1 MPAAVAVAAAA
12 RAAAKQEMAAAA
24 AEAEAAASVAARAA
38 RDEACAAAGD
48 EGAVAL
54 RAAAASGFTAEALAF
69 ARSVPDLVRE
79 IEHAF
84 DALIGGG
91 ERRRALRPMPREH
104 RRLTHEL
111 AHLYFV
117 GTIATGVEP
126 HRFISLVRTTQ
137 STTSIQTTLHP
148 LCTHHA
154 PIMHPP
160 CTHRAST
167 VHHRAHAVH
176 MPCACRAHAVHM
188 PCACRAHAVH
198 VPLRAPQV
206 RTERSAVPFCTLLE
220 ADALRRDGLDK
231 DGVDYDGSAAGS
243 EGGAAAV
250 AAVAPSWPLELYQ
263 VQCSEATLALAPIP
277 RPQPQPNL
285 NPTSIRCSV
294 QRRASRGSS
303 APLAARTVAPMRWST
318 TLSRAARGPLRE
330 MSCACARVSALAARP
345 PHAPCWTPSV
355 AAAAASS
362 ECTRRHGRANSR
374 RAQVRA
380 ASAARARA

>member
-1 MPAAVAVAAAA
+1 
-12 RAAAKQEMAAAA
+12 MAAAA

-167 VHHRAHAVH
+167 VHHCAHAVH
-176 MPCACRAHAVHM
+176 MPCTCRAHAVRMPCTCRAHAVHM
-188 PCACRAHAVH
+188 PCTCRA
-198 VPLRAPQV
+198 RAP
-206 RTERSAVPFCTLLE
+206 ACTPG
-220 ADALRRDGLDK
+220 AHRALRRALLHPL
-231 DGVDYDGSAAGS
+231 
-243 EGGAAAV
+243 GGGRI
-250 AAVAPSWPLELYQ
+250 APGWPRQGRGRL
-263 VQCSEATLALAPIP
+263 
-277 RPQPQPNL
+277 R
-285 NPTSIRCSV
+285 RKRGG
-294 QRRASRGSS
+294 QRRRRRRGRRGRSQ
-303 APLAARTVAPMRWST
+303 LAA
-318 TLSRAARGPLRE
+318 
-330 MSCACARVSALAARP
+330 
-345 PHAPCWTPSV
+345 
-355 AAAAASS
+355 
-362 ECTRRHGRANSR
+362 
-374 RAQVRA
+374 
-380 ASAARARA
+380 